1 LFPLCSSICCPRNST
16 QLAMPFGVAHTI
28 ILRIAKWAVGSFFD
42 TIEVINGDN
51 VPKTGP
57 VIMYEQQ

>member
-1 LFPLCSSICCPRNST
+1 
-16 QLAMPFGVAHTI
+16 MPFGVAHTI
-28 ILRIAKWAVGSFFD
+28 ILRIANWAVESFFD